1 MSSSASTSSSQLG
14 RGGRRRRGRRVVE
27 GSGDGDGGQRRRG
40 RPSSSSS
47 PQQPPPNGFW
57 PEPFV
62 EALALQVA
70 IDAVRTSGRLAA
82 APAIANVFQV
92 CSTWRAVSHSNHLWQ
107 DLSRRIWRRQLLL
120 RETWRDEFIFWHR
133 TAHNFRIR
141 RAVYTRLEIDD
152 GDSDGNGIEL
162 ICRRLALSNMFLAC
176 GFVDGSVRLFDL
188 SSGLH
193 VSTYRSHH
201 DDRLGR
207 FSRAVSGIVIN
218 DDPKVVFATM
228 DGDVHVAIIG
238 GADTRRAQEGN
249 VVNDGALVDFAG
261 CRRWWVGLYAGVPGR
276 AFHVWDGVT
285 EELLYV
291 GGTLTDPEAVMG
303 WHMLTE
309 WSESLGRVRVS
320 SLECAVACTSVG
332 ILVLGLR
339 DQLVLGS
346 EEFEEGLIVD
356 SFDVSGELCLLVD
369 SSGTASVR
377 RVGNMEEVY
386 GFRLRG
392 GGGGGGGGGRVLGCI
407 NGGYVFLC
415 IGGTVRVWDVEHG
428 RSLYHLRER
437 IREEARAL
445 IADER
450 YVAACSGN
458 TQIHLWDF
466 GAL

>member
-1 MSSSASTSSSQLG
+1 MSSSASSSSSQVG
-14 RGGRRRRGRRVVE
+14 RGRGRRRMVRRDRDGGRRG
-27 GSGDGDGGQRRRG
+27 G

-47 PQQPPPNGFW
+47 SPPLPRNGVW

-92 CSTWRAVSHSNHLWQ
+92 CSTWRAVSRSNHLWQ
-107 DLSRRIWRRQLLL
+107 DLTRRIWRRQRLLL
-120 RETWRDEFIFWHR
+120 DTWREEFIFWHR
-133 TAHNFRIR
+133 TTHNFRIR
-141 RAVYTRLEIDD
+141 RAVYTRLEIMD
-152 GDSDGNGIEL
+152 GDGNGNGNEL
-162 ICRRLALSNMFLAC
+162 ICRRLALSSMYLAC

-188 SSGLH
+188 SSGIH
-193 VSTYRSHH
+193 VNTYRPHH
-201 DDRLGR
+201 DDRLGP

-218 DDPKVVFATM
+218 DEPRLVFATM
-228 DGDVHVAIIG
+228 DGDIHVAIIG
-238 GADTRRAQEGN
+238 GPVTRCAQVGN
-249 VVNDGALVDFAG
+249 MVNDGALVDFAG

-291 GGTLTDPEAVMG
+291 GESLTDPEAVMG
-303 WHMLTE
+303 WRMLAE

-339 DQLVLGS
+339 DPLVLGS
-346 EEFEEGLIVD
+346 EDFEEGLVVD
-356 SFDVSGELCLLVD
+356 AFDVSGELCLVVD
-369 SSGTASVR
+369 SRGTASVR
-377 RVGNMEEVY
+377 RIGTMEEVY
-386 GFRLRG
+386 GFRFRG
-392 GGGGGGGGGRVLGCI
+392 GGGRILGCI
-407 NGGYVFLC
+407 NGGFVFLC
-415 IGGTVRVWDVEHG
+415 IGGNVRVWDVEDG
-428 RSLYHLRER
+428 RQPYYLTERR
-437 IREEARAL
+437 IREETRAL